1 MLLHAPSLC
10 PPPTWMPCLISDLI
24 FLQKNLTFV
33 TPSGLTPR
41 DNLNASDSSTAPPTP
56 SPSAS
61 SSPSESSKDSSDR
74 ASRRRLNTL
83 AARRYRQRRA
93 DRTHELEAE
102 LDVFKQERDALKMRV
117 SKLEG
122 EANALKCLLKVQNS
136 KWSHSS

>member
-61 SSPSESSKDSSDR
+61 SSPSELSKDSSDR

-83 AARRYRQRRA
+83 AARRYRQRRV